1 LKIEEFEDKNQL
13 MKTETIARKE
23 KTIKKIGPVTK

>member
-23 KTIKKIGPVTK
+23 KANKKNWAGH